1 MSNATSK
8 ELEILK
14 EKRPLIIINKSIDLA
29 ESEQIRKIEFHFR
42 EIMETL
48 GLDLT
53 DDSLKGT
60 PHRVAK
66 MYVKEAFQGLKPES
80 FPKVSLFDNTYG
92 YHEMLIEKDI
102 QVYSYC
108 EHHFVPFIG
117 KAYVAYYPGDKV
129 IGLSKINRIVKH
141 FSKRPQVQERLTKDI
156 ANALMKILKTDDVA
170 VHIKAQ
176 HLCVAS
182 RGAEDT
188 GSSTVTT
195 SLNGRFSLPGNK
207 ETFLSMA
214 LNG

>member
-1 MSNATSK
+1 MRNATTK
-8 ELEILK
+8 QLEIARDTSVLK
-14 EKRPLIIINKSIDLA
+14 IAGKLPDLT
-29 ESEQIRKIEFHFR
+29 ESDQIKKIEFHFR

-48 GLDLT
+48 GLDLN

-66 MYVKEAFQGLKPES
+66 MYVKEVFQGLKPEA
-80 FPKVSLFDNTYG
+80 FPKISLFENTYG

-117 KAYVAYYPGDKV
+117 KAHLAYYPGDKV
-129 IGLSKINRIVKH
+129 IGLSKLNRIVKY
-141 FSKRPQVQERLTKDI
+141 FSKRPQVQERLTNDI
-156 ANALMKILKTDDVA
+156 ANALMNILKTDDVA
-170 VHIKAQ
+170 VCIEAQ

-195 SLNGRFSLPGNK
+195 CLQGRFKLPGNR
-207 ETFLSMA
+207 ETFLSTVR
-214 LNG
+214 NR